1 MYTCVQAKG
10 LSIASTRAS
19 KIAYA
24 PDRAWGTY
32 DLGLAGALAL
42 ALPLD
47 LVWDVESAVVEVAS
61 AEGPG
66 REDGPGASRSEMS
79 DMPSGR
85 GEVEG

>member
-1 MYTCVQAKG
+1 M
-10 LSIASTRAS
+10 ASTRAS
-19 KIAYA
+19 RIAYA

-42 ALPLD
+42 ALALD
-47 LVWDVESAVVEVAS
+47 WVLDVGSAVVEVAS
-61 AEGPG
+61 AEVAG

-79 DMPSGR
+79 DIPSGR